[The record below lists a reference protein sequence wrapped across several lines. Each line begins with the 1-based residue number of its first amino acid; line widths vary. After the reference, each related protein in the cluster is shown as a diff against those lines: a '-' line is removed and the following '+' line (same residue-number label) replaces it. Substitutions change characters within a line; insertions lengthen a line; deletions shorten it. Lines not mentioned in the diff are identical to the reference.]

1 MENENYPK
9 SDKDILKYLL
19 SKGLG
24 ITLKNN
30 EIKDTIKVIRSLK
43 KRDFSLKGTAEK
55 VLNEERVFLCNV
67 LGPLMK
73 FSLPLMKNVLA
84 SLATN
89 VLMPLGLT
97 AVLSI
102 TDTEIQRKFMN
113 HE

>member
-1 MENENYPK
+1 
-9 SDKDILKYLL
+9 
-19 SKGLG
+19 
-24 ITLKNN
+24 
-30 EIKDTIKVIRSLK
+30 
-43 KRDFSLKGTAEK
+43 
-55 VLNEERVFLCNV
+55 
-67 LGPLMK
+67 
-73 FSLPLMKNVLA
+73 MKNVLA